1 MKVKTLVLASS
12 NNHKAKEVGMI
23 LGRNYQIKTQ
33 EEFSVPFVPETGK
46 TFAENAYIKANQLA
60 KNISLPVIA
69 DDSGLEVLSINNQ
82 PGIYSARY
90 AYIGATDEENI
101 NKLLG
106 ALKDNPSSERKAR
119 FICSLVLIEDYDK
132 QKVSYFNGEWNGEI
146 ANKKTGNHGF
156 ALQVDYFGF
165 FAFVVFQLFKP
176 ASGEYLSVFDGDSFY
191 LTHAIDGVNFAI
203 ENE

>member
-12 NNHKAKEVGMI
+12 NNHKAKEIEMI

-33 EEFSVPFVPETGK
+33 EGFGVPFVPETGK
-46 TFAENAYIKANQLA
+46 TFAENAYIKASQLS
-60 KNISLPVIA
+60 KHISLPVIA
-69 DDSGLEVLSINNQ
+69 DDSGLEVPSIDNQ

-90 AYIGATDEENI
+90 ASMGATDEENI
-101 NKLLG
+101 NKLLA
-106 ALKDNPSSERKAR
+106 ALKNTPRSERKAR

-156 ALQVDYFGF
+156 GYDPIF
-165 FAFVVFQLFKP
+165 FLPSLKKTAAELT
-176 ASGEYLSVFDGDSFY
+176 GEIKNKISHRAIAIRKLKSF
-191 LTHAIDGVNFAI
+191 L
-203 ENE
+203 ENEL

>member
-132 QKVSYFNGEWNGEI
+132 QNISYFNGEWKGEI
-146 ANKKTGNHGF
+146 ANKKTGNNGF
-156 ALQVDYFGF
+156 GYD
-165 FAFVVFQLFKP
+165 P
-176 ASGEYLSVFDGDSFY
+176 IFY
-191 LTHAIDGVNFAI
+191 LPSLKKTAAELATEIKNKVSHRAIAINKLKNFL
-203 ENE
+203 ESQQ

>member
-106 ALKDNPSSERKAR
+106 ALKDNPASERKAK

-132 QKVSYFNGEWNGEI
+132 QNIIYFNGEWRGEI
-146 ANKKTGNHGF
+146 ANKKTGNNGF
-156 ALQVDYFGF
+156 GYDPIFFIPSLKKTAAELATEIKNKVSHRAIALNKLKSF
-165 FAFVVFQLFKP
+165 L
-176 ASGEYLSVFDGDSFY
+176 DSQQ
-191 LTHAIDGVNFAI
+191 
-203 ENE
+203 

>member
-12 NNHKAKEVGMI
+12 NNHKAKEIGMI

-132 QKVSYFNGEWNGEI
+132 QNISYFNGEWRGEI
-146 ANKKTGNHGF
+146 ANKKTGNNGF
-156 ALQVDYFGF
+156 GYD
-165 FAFVVFQLFKP
+165 P
-176 ASGEYLSVFDGDSFY
+176 IFY
-191 LTHAIDGVNFAI
+191 LPSLRKTAAELATEIKNKVSHRAIAINKLKNFL
-203 ENE
+203 ESQQ

>member
-101 NKLLG
+101 YKLLG
-106 ALKDNPSSERKAR
+106 ALKDNPSSERKAK

-132 QKVSYFNGEWNGEI
+132 QNISYFNGEWKGEI
-146 ANKKTGNHGF
+146 ANKKTGNNGF
-156 ALQVDYFGF
+156 GYD
-165 FAFVVFQLFKP
+165 P
-176 ASGEYLSVFDGDSFY
+176 IFY
-191 LTHAIDGVNFAI
+191 LPSLKKTAAGLATEIKNKVSHRAIAINKLKNFL
-203 ENE
+203 ESQQ

>member
-106 ALKDNPSSERKAR
+106 ALKDNPASERKAR

-132 QKVSYFNGEWNGEI
+132 QNISYFNGEWKGEI
-146 ANKKTGNHGF
+146 ANKKTGNNGF
-156 ALQVDYFGF
+156 GYDPIF
-165 FAFVVFQLFKP
+165 FIPSLRKTAAELATEIKNKV
-176 ASGEYLSVFDGDSFY
+176 S
-191 LTHAIDGVNFAI
+191 HRAIAINKLKNFL
-203 ENE
+203 ES

>member
-69 DDSGLEVLSINNQ
+69 DDSGLEVFSINNQ

-132 QKVSYFNGEWNGEI
+132 QNISYFNGEWKGEI
-146 ANKKTGNHGF
+146 ANKKTGNNGF
-156 ALQVDYFGF
+156 GYDPV
-165 FAFVVFQLFKP
+165 
-176 ASGEYLSVFDGDSFY
+176 FY
-191 LTHAIDGVNFAI
+191 LPSLKKTAAELATEIKNKVSHRAIAINKLKNFL
-203 ENE
+203 ESQQ

>member
-106 ALKDNPSSERKAR
+106 ALKDNPASERKAK

-132 QKVSYFNGEWNGEI
+132 QNIIYFNGEWRGEI
-146 ANKKTGNHGF
+146 ANKKIGNNGF
-156 ALQVDYFGF
+156 GYDPIF
-165 FAFVVFQLFKP
+165 FIPSLRKTAAELATEIKNKV
-176 ASGEYLSVFDGDSFY
+176 S
-191 LTHAIDGVNFAI
+191 HRAIAINKLKNFL
-203 ENE
+203 ESQ

>member
-106 ALKDNPSSERKAR
+106 ALKDNPASERKAR

-132 QKVSYFNGEWNGEI
+132 QNISYFNGEWKGEI
-146 ANKKTGNHGF
+146 ANKKTGNNGF
-156 ALQVDYFGF
+156 GYDPV
-165 FAFVVFQLFKP
+165 
-176 ASGEYLSVFDGDSFY
+176 FY
-191 LTHAIDGVNFAI
+191 LPSLKKTAAELATEIKNKVSHRAIAINKLKNFL
-203 ENE
+203 ESQQ

>member
-12 NNHKAKEVGMI
+12 NNHKAKEVEMI

-106 ALKDNPSSERKAR
+106 ALKDNPASERKAK

-132 QKVSYFNGEWNGEI
+132 QNISYFNGEWRGEI
-146 ANKKTGNHGF
+146 ANKKTGNNGF
-156 ALQVDYFGF
+156 GYD
-165 FAFVVFQLFKP
+165 P
-176 ASGEYLSVFDGDSFY
+176 IFY
-191 LTHAIDGVNFAI
+191 LPSLKKTAAELATEIKNKVSHRAIAINKLKNFL
-203 ENE
+203 ESQQ

>member
-132 QKVSYFNGEWNGEI
+132 KNISYFNGEWKGEI
-146 ANKKTGNHGF
+146 ANKKTGNNGF
-156 ALQVDYFGF
+156 GYDPV
-165 FAFVVFQLFKP
+165 
-176 ASGEYLSVFDGDSFY
+176 FY
-191 LTHAIDGVNFAI
+191 LPSLKKTAAELATEIKNKVSHRAIAINKLKNFL
-203 ENE
+203 ESQQ

>member
-12 NNHKAKEVGMI
+12 NNHKAKEVEMI

-33 EEFSVPFVPETGK
+33 GEFGVPFVPETGK
-46 TFAENAYIKANQLA
+46 TFAENAYIKASQLA

-106 ALKDNPSSERKAR
+106 ALKNKPASERKAK

-132 QKVSYFNGEWNGEI
+132 QKISYFNGEWKGEI

-156 ALQVDYFGF
+156 GYD
-165 FAFVVFQLFKP
+165 P
-176 ASGEYLSVFDGDSFY
+176 IFY
-191 LTHAIDGVNFAI
+191 LPSLKKTAAELAAEIKNKVSHRAIAINELKNFL
-203 ENE
+203 ECQLK

>member
-106 ALKDNPSSERKAR
+106 ALKDTPASERKAK

-132 QKVSYFNGEWNGEI
+132 QNIIYFNGEWRGEI
-146 ANKKTGNHGF
+146 ANKKTGNNGF
-156 ALQVDYFGF
+156 GYDPV
-165 FAFVVFQLFKP
+165 
-176 ASGEYLSVFDGDSFY
+176 FY
-191 LTHAIDGVNFAI
+191 LPSLKKTAAELATEIKNKVSHRAIAINKLKNFL
-203 ENE
+203 ESQQ

>member
-106 ALKDNPSSERKAR
+106 ALKDNPASERKAR

-132 QKVSYFNGEWNGEI
+132 QNISYFNGEWKGEI
-146 ANKKTGNHGF
+146 TNKKTGNNGF
-156 ALQVDYFGF
+156 GYD
-165 FAFVVFQLFKP
+165 P
-176 ASGEYLSVFDGDSFY
+176 IFY
-191 LTHAIDGVNFAI
+191 LPSLKKTAAELATEIKNKVSHRAIAINKLKNFL
-203 ENE
+203 ESQL

>member
-106 ALKDNPSSERKAR
+106 ALKDNPASERKAR

-132 QKVSYFNGEWNGEI
+132 QNISYFNGEWKGEI
-146 ANKKTGNHGF
+146 ANKKTGNNGF
-156 ALQVDYFGF
+156 GYD
-165 FAFVVFQLFKP
+165 P
-176 ASGEYLSVFDGDSFY
+176 IFY
-191 LTHAIDGVNFAI
+191 LPSLKKQQQS
-203 ENE
+203 

>member
-132 QKVSYFNGEWNGEI
+132 QNISYFNGEWKGEI
-146 ANKKTGNHGF
+146 ANKKTGNNGF
-156 ALQVDYFGF
+156 GYDPV
-165 FAFVVFQLFKP
+165 
-176 ASGEYLSVFDGDSFY
+176 FY
-191 LTHAIDGVNFAI
+191 LPSLKKTAAELATEIKNKVSHRAIAINKLKNFL
-203 ENE
+203 ENQQ

>member
-12 NNHKAKEVGMI
+12 NNHKAKEIEMI

-33 EEFSVPFVPETGK
+33 EGFGVPFVPETGK
-46 TFAENAYIKANQLA
+46 TFAENAYIKASQLS
-60 KNISLPVIA
+60 KHISLPVIA
-69 DDSGLEVLSINNQ
+69 DDSGLEVSSIDNQ

-90 AYIGATDEENI
+90 ASMGATDEENI
-101 NKLLG
+101 NKLLA
-106 ALKDNPSSERKAR
+106 ALKNTPRSERKAR

-156 ALQVDYFGF
+156 GYDPIF
-165 FAFVVFQLFKP
+165 FLPSLKKTAAELT
-176 ASGEYLSVFDGDSFY
+176 GEIKNKISHRAIAIRKLKSF
-191 LTHAIDGVNFAI
+191 L
-203 ENE
+203 ENEL

>member
-106 ALKDNPSSERKAR
+106 ALKDNPASERKAR

-132 QKVSYFNGEWNGEI
+132 QNISYFNGEWRGEI
-146 ANKKTGNHGF
+146 ANKKTGNNGF
-156 ALQVDYFGF
+156 GYD
-165 FAFVVFQLFKP
+165 P
-176 ASGEYLSVFDGDSFY
+176 IFY
-191 LTHAIDGVNFAI
+191 LPSLRKTAAELATEIKNKVSHRAIAINKLKNFL
-203 ENE
+203 ESQQ

>member
-12 NNHKAKEVGMI
+12 NNHKAKEVEMM

-132 QKVSYFNGEWNGEI
+132 QNISYFNGEWRGEI
-146 ANKKTGNHGF
+146 ANKKTGNNGF
-156 ALQVDYFGF
+156 GYD
-165 FAFVVFQLFKP
+165 P
-176 ASGEYLSVFDGDSFY
+176 IFY
-191 LTHAIDGVNFAI
+191 LPSLRKTAAELATEIKNKVSHRAIAINKLKNFL
-203 ENE
+203 ESQQ